1 MTDNVQ
7 REPLDINKLPYK
19 YDPSHYHAVPT
30 HDMHIIMCD
39 LAIKLPTISYVAKG
53 RAFIN
58 AVAFVDELDVFND
71 GEKVG
76 KMWQSHEYIDGKH
89 HTVYYIQSERIQNQR
104 GSRNKK
110 HSRIYKKAL
119 AIALDAFAPFEN
131 SKIASDII
139 ENAKYRVTNMAQS
152 AANQLQHAIRG
163 NELALLEYIKEVA
176 DVAPTPVPPEL
187 LNAMNGWRDKL
198 TNHQVAASV
207 RNAMDA
213 CTGMFLKLAPS
224 GVMTTVDLT
233 ATTTAT
239 RIATSYD
246 LLPEYQEKFA
256 ILKIMEFSQ
265 PIAGVGVKV
274 KDGDDI
280 YFYMTA
286 GAMQTTC

>member
-7 REPLDINKLPYK
+7 REPLDLNKLPYK
-19 YDPSHYHAVPT
+19 YDPTHYHAVPT
-30 HDMHIIMCD
+30 HDMHILMCD
-39 LAIKLPTISYVAKG
+39 LAIKLPTISYEAKG
-53 RAFIN
+53 KAFIN
-58 AVAFVDELDVFND
+58 AVVFVDEVEVFNE

-76 KMWQSHEYIDGKH
+76 RMWQSHEYVDGKH
-89 HTVYYIQSERIQNQR
+89 HTVYHIQSQRIQNQR

-119 AIALDAFAPFEN
+119 GIALDAFAPIEN
-131 SKIASDII
+131 GKIASDII
-139 ENAKYRVTNMAQS
+139 ENAKYRVTSMAQS
-152 AANQLQHAIRG
+152 ACSQAQRALQG
-163 NELALLEYIKEVA
+163 NEIAFLEYIKEVT
-176 DVAPTPVPPEL
+176 DVAPTPVPAGL
-187 LNAMNGWRDKL
+187 LTAMGPWRDKL
-198 TNHQVAASV
+198 TNHQIAASV

-224 GVMTTVDLT
+224 GVMTTVALT
-233 ATTTAT
+233 DTTTAT

-246 LLPEYQEKFA
+246 LPPEYQEKFT

-274 KDGDDI
+274 KDGDDV
-280 YFYMTA
+280 YFYMTE